1 MFTPVNTGV
10 IFFALF
16 LIKVYNIPIQSYLRE
31 VIMIAV
37 NSKAAVITLC
47 LKLYRSYG
55 PNKYLNTSFEDDLKI
70 FNKKLYIQPVDNSSY
85 LNLKQKIF
93 SRLDRLNLTNNEL
106 LPKDIQTLQNE
117 IKVFNKFNDI
127 KLNHIHTINSPWYF
141 SCIKNDL
148 IRLFEN
154 NPSNN
159 LTFFDVS
166 SPVYEYMAEK
176 VIHANTTSIFSFS
189 AVDYENSLL
198 FSEVNSLDCS
208 SQLFNTFKEKKSVLK
223 ELDNLFVFPDF
234 SRYAKNISFSDISKY
249 YVNTVSKLIKYTK
262 YKAVIALP
270 LRLAMS
276 TESALIDFRK
286 NLILSGHLAC
296 LQGLPLNYFYLNNIE
311 YVLVMIDKTKKYSKT
326 YVTSNYAD
334 NIDLS
339 SNNPF
344 YKLDPDFLLNPRN
357 SNVKSKTLDDVCTIY
372 KALTCKQITYEEYLN
387 LDTKKDAEY
396 SAYKELSLKD
406 VPDTGIILNADKNI
420 YIKKDLKQLQRNL
433 LKKGDLVLSV
443 KGSVGKVGYFN
454 SSRTDVSAGQI
465 FVIIRPKE
473 YSVLSS
479 EALFYILKS
488 KVVQDYIKS
497 VTLKSAPKVLQL
509 TDLKALPLKNSLFAD
524 AKSLKLKG
532 QDLIKQ
538 LTYAQNE
545 LNKLSVAIN
554 ELNDGVII

>member
-1 MFTPVNTGV
+1 M
-10 IFFALF
+10 
-16 LIKVYNIPIQSYLRE
+16 
-31 VIMIAV
+31 
-37 NSKAAVITLC
+37 
-47 LKLYRSYG
+47 
-55 PNKYLNTSFEDDLKI
+55 
-70 FNKKLYIQPVDNSSY
+70 
-85 LNLKQKIF
+85 
-93 SRLDRLNLTNNEL
+93 
-106 LPKDIQTLQNE
+106 
-117 IKVFNKFNDI
+117 
-127 KLNHIHTINSPWYF
+127 
-141 SCIKNDL
+141 
-148 IRLFEN
+148 
-154 NPSNN
+154 
-159 LTFFDVS
+159 
-166 SPVYEYMAEK
+166 
-176 VIHANTTSIFSFS
+176 
-189 AVDYENSLL
+189 
-198 FSEVNSLDCS
+198 
-208 SQLFNTFKEKKSVLK
+208 
-223 ELDNLFVFPDF
+223 
-234 SRYAKNISFSDISKY
+234 KNI
-249 YVNTVSKLIKYTK
+249 LIW
-262 YKAVIALP
+262 I
-270 LRLAMS
+270 
-276 TESALIDFRK
+276 
-286 NLILSGHLAC
+286 
-296 LQGLPLNYFYLNNIE
+296 Q
-311 YVLVMIDKTKKYSKT
+311 
-326 YVTSNYAD
+326 
-334 NIDLS
+334 
-339 SNNPF
+339 
-344 YKLDPDFLLNPRN
+344 
-357 SNVKSKTLDDVCTIY
+357 
-372 KALTCKQITYEEYLN
+372 
-387 LDTKKDAEY
+387 KKDAEY

>member
-1 MFTPVNTGV
+1 
-10 IFFALF
+10 
-16 LIKVYNIPIQSYLRE
+16 
-31 VIMIAV
+31 MITV
-37 NSKAAVITLC
+37 NSKAAVIALC

-55 PNKYLNTSFEDDLKI
+55 PDKYLNTSFKDDLKI
-70 FNKKLYIQPVDNSSY
+70 LNKNLYIQPVDNSFY
-85 LNLKQKIF
+85 LELKKKIF
-93 SRLDRLNLTNNEL
+93 SELNRYNLNNNEL
-106 LPKDIQTLQNE
+106 LPKDIQTFQNE

-127 KLNHIHTINSPWYF
+127 KLNYIHKINSQCYYF
-141 SCIKNDL
+141 CIKDEL

-159 LTFFDVS
+159 LTLFDVS
-166 SPVYEYMAEK
+166 SPVYEYLAEK
-176 VIHANTTSIFSFS
+176 KVHANITSVFSFS
-189 AVDYENSLL
+189 SVDYENSLL
-198 FSEVNSLDCS
+198 FSEVNSLGCS
-208 SQLFNTFKEKKSVLK
+208 SLLFNTFKEKKIVLK
-223 ELDNLFVFPDF
+223 KLDNLFVFPDF
-234 SRYAKNISFSDISKY
+234 SRYSNNIAFSDISKY

-262 YKAVIALP
+262 FKAVIALP

-296 LQGLPLNYFYLNNIE
+296 LQGSPLNYFYLNNTE
-311 YVLVMIDKTKKYSKT
+311 YVLILIDKTKNYSKT

-344 YKLDPDFLLNPRN
+344 YKLDPDFLLNPRY

-387 LDTKKDAEY
+387 LDTKEDAEF
-396 SAYKELSLKD
+396 SAYKELTLKD

-420 YIKKDLKQLQRNL
+420 YIKKGLKQLQRNL
-433 LKKGDLVLSV
+433 LKKGDIVLSV
-443 KGSVGKVGYFN
+443 KGTVGKVGYFN
-454 SSRTDVSAGQI
+454 DSRTDISAGQN
-465 FVIIRPKE
+465 FVILRPKE
-473 YSVLSS
+473 DSVLSS

-488 KVVQDYIKS
+488 KTVQDYIKS

-509 TDLKALPLKNSLFAD
+509 ADLKTLPLENSLFVD

-538 LTYAQNE
+538 LTYAQKE
-545 LNKLSVAIN
+545 LNKLLIAIN
-554 ELNDGVII
+554 ELNDGVVI

>member
-1 MFTPVNTGV
+1 MITPVNTGV

-47 LKLYRSYG
+47 LKLYHYHD
-55 PNKYLNTSFEDDLKI
+55 PNKYLISSFDDDLKI
-70 FNKKLYIQPVDNSSY
+70 FNKKLYIQPIDNHIY

-93 SRLDRLNLTNNEL
+93 SELDRLNVSVNDF

-127 KLNHIHTINSPWYF
+127 KLNHIHTINSQWYF
-141 SCIKNDL
+141 SCIKNEL
-148 IRLFEN
+148 ISLFEN

-166 SPVYEYMAEK
+166 SPVYEYLAEK

-198 FSEVNSLDCS
+198 FSEVNSLDCCS
-208 SQLFNTFKEKKSVLK
+208 KLFNTFKEKKSVLQSM
-223 ELDNLFVFPDF
+223 DNLFVFPDF
-234 SRYAKNISFSDISKY
+234 SRYSNNIAFSVISKY

-286 NLILSGHLAC
+286 NLIFSGHLAC
-296 LQGLPLNYFYLNNIE
+296 LQGLPLNYFYLNNTE
-311 YVLVMIDKTKKYSKT
+311 YVLILIDKTKNYSKT

>member
-1 MFTPVNTGV
+1 
-10 IFFALF
+10 
-16 LIKVYNIPIQSYLRE
+16 
-31 VIMIAV
+31 MIIA
-37 NSKAAVITLC
+37 NSKATVIALC
-47 LKLYRSYG
+47 LKLHFSAD
-55 PNKYLNTSFEDDLKI
+55 PKKYLNTSFDDDLKI
-70 FNKKLYIQPVDNSSY
+70 LNHNLFIQPVDNSIY

-93 SRLDRLNLTNNEL
+93 SELDRLNLNVNEL
-106 LPKDIQTLQNE
+106 LPKNIQTLQNE

-127 KLNHIHTINSPWYF
+127 KLNHIHTITSQWYF

-148 IRLFEN
+148 IRFFEN

-159 LTFFDVS
+159 LTFFDMS
-166 SPVYEYMAEK
+166 SPVYEYLAEK
-176 VIHANTTSIFSFS
+176 CIHANTTSIFSFS
-189 AVDYENSLL
+189 SVDYENSLL
-198 FSEVNSLDCS
+198 FSEVSSLKCS
-208 SQLFNTFKEKKSVLK
+208 SKLFNTFQEKKSVLQN
-223 ELDNLFVFPDF
+223 LDNLFVFPDF

-296 LQGLPLNYFYLNNIE
+296 LHGLPLNYFYLNNTE
-311 YVLVMIDKTKKYSKT
+311 YVLILIDKTKNYSKT

-344 YKLDPDFLLNPRN
+344 YKLDPDLFLNPRT
-357 SNVKSKTLDDVCTIY
+357 SEVKSKTLDDACTIY

-454 SSRTDVSAGQI
+454 SSRTDVSAGQN

-473 YSVLSS
+473 DSVLSS

-488 KVVQDYIKS
+488 KTVQDYIKS

-509 TDLKALPLKNSLFAD
+509 ADLKALPLKNSLFAD
-524 AKSLKLKG
+524 VKSLKLKG

-545 LNKLSVAIN
+545 LNKLLVAIN
-554 ELNDGVII
+554 ELNDGVVI

>member
-1 MFTPVNTGV
+1 MKPVYRTMWMLPRNIRKIEPWKLVQIANIICACDAQISDQRVQNTLYSQLCELG
-10 IFFALF
+10 
-16 LIKVYNIPIQSYLRE
+16 IKVDTNPNGVVNPGGFRTYL
-31 VIMIAV
+31 AQLACLGFFFKDPSD
-37 NSKAAVITLC
+37 NSFKLTYAGEKLISGDHPLQVLRCQLMRMQCPSVYGLGQNVRFSPTMKVKPFVFLVKLLQDPLLDFKLNDKEIGLAVI
-47 LKLYRSYG
+47 YG
-55 PNKYLNTSFEDDLKI
+55 RT
-70 FNKKLYIQPVDNSSY
+70 
-85 LNLKQKIF
+85 
-93 SRLDRLNLTNNEL
+93 
-106 LPKDIQTLQNE
+106 
-117 IKVFNKFNDI
+117 
-127 KLNHIHTINSPWYF
+127 
-141 SCIKNDL
+141 
-148 IRLFEN
+148 
-154 NPSNN
+154 
-159 LTFFDVS
+159 
-166 SPVYEYMAEK
+166 
-176 VIHANTTSIFSFS
+176 
-189 AVDYENSLL
+189 
-198 FSEVNSLDCS
+198 
-208 SQLFNTFKEKKSVLK
+208 FNTFKEKKSVLK

-357 SNVKSKTLDDVCTIY
+357 SNVKSKMLDDVCTIY

-488 KVVQDYIKS
+488 KIVQDYIKS

>member
-1 MFTPVNTGV
+1 M
-10 IFFALF
+10 
-16 LIKVYNIPIQSYLRE
+16 
-31 VIMIAV
+31 
-37 NSKAAVITLC
+37 
-47 LKLYRSYG
+47 
-55 PNKYLNTSFEDDLKI
+55 
-70 FNKKLYIQPVDNSSY
+70 
-85 LNLKQKIF
+85 
-93 SRLDRLNLTNNEL
+93 
-106 LPKDIQTLQNE
+106 
-117 IKVFNKFNDI
+117 
-127 KLNHIHTINSPWYF
+127 
-141 SCIKNDL
+141 
-148 IRLFEN
+148 
-154 NPSNN
+154 
-159 LTFFDVS
+159 
-166 SPVYEYMAEK
+166 
-176 VIHANTTSIFSFS
+176 
-189 AVDYENSLL
+189 
-198 FSEVNSLDCS
+198 
-208 SQLFNTFKEKKSVLK
+208 
-223 ELDNLFVFPDF
+223 DNLFVFPDF
-234 SRYAKNISFSDISKY
+234 SRYSNNIAFSVISKY
-249 YVNTVSKLIKYTK
+249 YVNTVSKLIKNTK

-286 NLILSGHLAC
+286 NLIFSGHLAC
-296 LQGLPLNYFYLNNIE
+296 LQGLPLNYFYLNNTE
-311 YVLVMIDKTKKYSKT
+311 YVLILIDKNKNYSKT

-372 KALTCKQITYEEYLN
+372 KALTCKQI
-387 LDTKKDAEY
+387 

-554 ELNDGVII
+554 ELNDGVVI